1 MRQMRKRLMK
11 KMFRG
16 IGRLLRRIATFFDK
30 WLITPITKLVLNI
43 TEFVKSN
50 SKSIDRIISRKS
62 TLLVISLILAF
73 AVFVIIDQESDIMID
88 KYAEILENQPV
99 SAIYNE
105 ELYVVEGI
113 PKAVDIT
120 LIGQR
125 RHIFLA
131 KQSPSKNVSVDLT
144 GLKPGTHSV
153 TLKYTQRLK
162 SLEYK
167 LDPSKITVKIYDKE
181 SETRSLTYDIL
192 HQDDLDSKLSIK
204 GVELDRTDVI
214 VKGAKYKLEQVATVK
229 ALVDVNEIPNP
240 EAGEITVRNVPLVA
254 YDTNG
259 KIIDVEIV
267 PKVVDA
273 KVNISSPR
281 KEVSIKVIPKGTL
294 AVGKAIKSIQSEATS
309 VVVYGEESAVE
320 KLNTLE
326 VEVDVDG
333 LDSDKDFNVTLKKPA
348 GITDLSIKNLKV
360 KVSVDNAV
368 TKEFEGIRVS
378 AENLPSGYKAQALSQ
393 ADSMITVV
401 VSGSADIIEKID
413 ASSIKA
419 YIDLTNY
426 GVGEHQVKVVVIGD
440 DLRLTY
446 KPKTKE
452 VKIRVTQE

>member
-1 MRQMRKRLMK
+1 MK

-16 IGRLLRRIATFFDK
+16 IGRLLRHIATFFDK

-50 SKSIDRIISRKS
+50 SKNIDRIIGRKS

-113 PKAVDIT
+113 PKTVDIT

-320 KLNTLE
+320 KLDTLE

-333 LDSDKDFNVTLKKPA
+333 LDNDKDFNVTLKKPA

-419 YIDLTNY
+419 YVDLTNY
-426 GVGEHQVKVVVIGD
+426 GVGEHQVKVVVTGD

>member
-1 MRQMRKRLMK
+1 MK

-50 SKSIDRIISRKS
+50 SKSIDRIIGRKS

-113 PKAVDIT
+113 PKTVDIT

-320 KLNTLE
+320 KLDTLE

-333 LDSDKDFNVTLKKPA
+333 LDNDKDFNVTLKKPA

-426 GVGEHQVKVVVIGD
+426 GVGEHQVKVVVTGD

>member
-1 MRQMRKRLMK
+1 MKK

-43 TEFVKSN
+43 TEFIKSN
-50 SKSIDRIISRKS
+50 SKSIDRLIGRKS

-426 GVGEHQVKVVVIGD
+426 GVGEHQVKVVVTGD